1 MKLIR
6 FGEKGSERPGMVLRD
21 GSLIDCSI
29 FGEDYD
35 ENFFGDR
42 GLKRLRRWAAT
53 FATSSAARFGV
64 SQPLASAIDTS
75 PSTATDPAPASGATS
90 MAIVIVGSDPASRPG
105 TSAVAVTPALNVEVT
120 PS

>member
-6 FGEKGSERPGMVLRD
+6 FGEMGKERPGMLLRD
-21 GSLIDCSI
+21 GSVIDCSI

-53 FATSSAARFGV
+53 FATSAAKVRAPVRYGPPIARPSKIVLRRAQLSRSCKRNRRRDPQRAYRFLEGYF
-64 SQPLASAIDTS
+64 
-75 PSTATDPAPASGATS
+75 GR
-90 MAIVIVGSDPASRPG
+90 GR
-105 TSAVAVTPALNVEVT
+105 AVR
-120 PS
+120 